1 VDWLAGLLQ
10 CLFVS
15 SKDRRKGGLSSL
27 ATFAALSDLTWLES
41 FGVSVSLYLDS
52 SMAVNWHGSDVC
64 W

>member
-1 VDWLAGLLQ
+1 MCLVCEVLPSPYVVPGVGGWVGLTGNIDYL
-10 CLFVS
+10 
-15 SKDRRKGGLSSL
+15 
-27 ATFAALSDLTWLES
+27 LES